1 MCGGVVGAIPLLTDV
16 LLPLVA
22 ASCCCWDMLLLGH
35 APCGLRSCWQLLA
48 FLRVAASLEEV
59 VCDSKCIAW
68 LLMGDL

>member
-1 MCGGVVGAIPLLTDV
+1 
-16 LLPLVA
+16 
-22 ASCCCWDMLLLGH
+22 MLLLGH